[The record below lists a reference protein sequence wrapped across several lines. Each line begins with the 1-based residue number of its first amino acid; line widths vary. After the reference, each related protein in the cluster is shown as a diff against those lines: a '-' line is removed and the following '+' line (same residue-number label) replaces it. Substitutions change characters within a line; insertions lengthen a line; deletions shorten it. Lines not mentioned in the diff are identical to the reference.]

1 MVYYGLKGHERWIHM
16 KLFLQSIAISIG
28 IHLIFFLGTY
38 VTGIIRT
45 MNYTPDFEAAGS
57 FSSEVTF
64 GTTYTASPLL
74 LPITFICVAVIAGA
88 IITLYRS
95 KPAAY

>member
-1 MVYYGLKGHERWIHM
+1 M
-16 KLFLQSIAISIG
+16 KLFLQSIAISTG
-28 IHLIFFLGTY
+28 IHLLFFLGTY
-38 VTGIIRT
+38 VTGIIRM

-95 KPAAY
+95 KSAAY

>member
-1 MVYYGLKGHERWIHM
+1 M